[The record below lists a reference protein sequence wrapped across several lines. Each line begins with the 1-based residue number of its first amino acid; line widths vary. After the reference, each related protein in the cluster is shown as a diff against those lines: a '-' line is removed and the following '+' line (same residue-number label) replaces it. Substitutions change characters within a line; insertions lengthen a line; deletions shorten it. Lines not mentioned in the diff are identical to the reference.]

1 MSEDGN
7 DTIPLEPVVQ
17 QSTPSL
23 VASQVR
29 EAIAQG
35 HIAPGSQLHET
46 ALAKQLGVSRGPL
59 REGLQRLTQEGLL
72 VSHRNRGLFLI
83 EMSPENIR
91 DMYLAREGIERTAA
105 AQVHRLDPYPV
116 RSELLVAV
124 EQMDRSARSGD
135 VVAVSEAD
143 LRFHQALV
151 RGSKSPRL
159 QRVHETV
166 LTETRMCIRAL
177 EPTYADPQT
186 RVTEHRAIAES
197 FVEGG
202 AARTDELLVDHM
214 ADALER
220 LIAQQQ

>member
-1 MSEDGN
+1 MSKS
-7 DTIPLEPVVQ
+7 DTTSLAPVVQ
-17 QSTPSL
+17 ESTPSL

-29 EAIAQG
+29 EAIALG
-35 HIAPGSQLHET
+35 HIAPGSQLHES

-83 EMSPENIR
+83 ELSPENIR

-105 AQVHRLDPYPV
+105 AQVHRLDPDPV

-143 LRFHQALV
+143 VRFHEAMVAGAQ
-151 RGSKSPRL
+151 SPRL
-159 QRVHETV
+159 RRMHETV

-186 RVTEHRAIAES
+186 RVAEHRAIAES
-197 FVEGG
+197 FTAGG
-202 AARTDELLVDHM
+202 ADRTDELLADHM

-220 LIAQQQ
+220 LIAQES

>member
-1 MSEDGN
+1 MA
-7 DTIPLEPVVQ
+7 TIEGIRPLDPVVQ
-17 QSTPSL
+17 ESTPSL
-23 VASQVR
+23 IASQVR

-35 HIAPGSQLHET
+35 RIPPGSQLHES
-46 ALAKQLGVSRGPL
+46 ALASQLGVSRGPL

-83 EMSPENIR
+83 ELSPENIR

-105 AQVHRLDPYPV
+105 AHVHRLDPDPV
-116 RSELLVAV
+116 RAELLVAV
-124 EQMDRSARSGD
+124 EQMNRAAGSGD

-143 LRFHQALV
+143 VRFHEAMV
-151 RGSKSPRL
+151 AGARSPRL
-159 QRVHETV
+159 QRAHETV